1 LRFSID
7 MLRPL
12 AIGIERFGSG
22 LNWLTER
29 VCALLVAVMVG
40 IIWWGVISRYFIGS
54 GGIWTEELSRYVMI
68 WAALLAVPVGAYR
81 REHIGLDILFR
92 FFPEKLQKPFRALL
106 DMVGLAFFLFLTI
119 YGVGMTQT
127 GASQYATI
135 FGMTMLVPFASV
147 PVSAG
152 LTCIQILVAMTRNL
166 ADLPP
171 PLFSMSAP
179 NVPAPE
185 KS

>member
-1 LRFSID
+1 MFQQTAVAID
-7 MLRPL
+7 
-12 AIGIERFGSG
+12 RFGAAV
-22 LNWLTER
+22 NWVTER
-29 VCALLVAVMVG
+29 LCALLVAVMVL
-40 IIWWGVISRYFIGS
+40 IIWWGVITRYFIGS

-92 FFPEKLQKPFRALL
+92 FFPQKMQKGFRALL
-106 DMVGLAFFLFLTI
+106 DLVGVSFFLFLAV
-119 YGVGMTQT
+119 YGIGMVQV

-135 FGMTMLVPFASV
+135 FGMTMFFPFASV

-152 LTCIQILVAMTRNL
+152 LACLQILVAMVRDL

-179 NVPAPE
+179 NIAAEE

>member
-1 LRFSID
+1 MNKLHQSAVTIV
-7 MLRPL
+7 
-12 AIGIERFGSG
+12 RFGAV
-22 LNWLTER
+22 LNWVTER
-29 VCALLVAVMVG
+29 VCALLVAVMVA
-40 IIWWGVISRYFIGS
+40 IIWWGVVTRYFIGS

-92 FFPEKLQKPFRALL
+92 FFPRKMQKPFRVLL
-106 DMVGLAFFLFLTI
+106 DMVGFSFFLFLTV
-119 YGVGMTQT
+119 YGIAMAQA
-127 GASQYATI
+127 GASQFATI
-135 FGMTMLVPFASV
+135 FGMTMFFPFASV

-152 LTCIQILVAMTRNL
+152 LTCVQILVAMVREL

-179 NVPAPE
+179 NIAAEE
-185 KS
+185 KP

>member
-1 LRFSID
+1 MLQQAAISID
-7 MLRPL
+7 
-12 AIGIERFGSG
+12 RFGA
-22 LNWLTER
+22 LINWLTER
-29 VCALLVAVMVG
+29 LCALLVAVMVI
-40 IIWWGVISRYFIGS
+40 IIWWGVVTRYFIGS

-92 FFPEKLQKPFRALL
+92 FFPQKLQKWFRAVL
-106 DMVGLAFFLFLTI
+106 DLVGFSFFLFLTY
-119 YGVGMTQT
+119 YGIGMAQA
-127 GASQYATI
+127 GSSQYATI
-135 FGMTMLVPFASV
+135 FGMTMFFPFASV

-152 LTCIQILVAMTRNL
+152 LACMQILVAMIRDL
-166 ADLPP
+166 AELPP

-179 NVPAPE
+179 NIAAEE